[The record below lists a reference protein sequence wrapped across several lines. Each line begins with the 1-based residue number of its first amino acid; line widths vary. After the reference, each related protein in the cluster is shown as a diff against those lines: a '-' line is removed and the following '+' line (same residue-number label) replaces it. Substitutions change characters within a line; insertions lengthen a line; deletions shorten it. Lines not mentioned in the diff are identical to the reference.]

1 MIVPPSALPAEKM
14 DARAYSRA
22 HEGKLM
28 IIDRTD
34 GRATATADFFHVES
48 VGTHPTGLMVTGR
61 FENDKNCHM
70 MASAVREANPSEIEW
85 LLAQKPD
92 VS

>member
-1 MIVPPSALPAEKM
+1 M
-14 DARAYSRA
+14 DARAYGRA

-34 GRATATADFFHVES
+34 GRAPAIADFFHVEG

-61 FENDKNCHM
+61 FENNKNSHM

-85 LLAQKPD
+85 LRSAQKPD